1 MMSILGREALAQ
13 SHRMQY
19 HGGKVLP
26 TFTIYP
32 LYYGAWS
39 ARDIEAQQQY
49 LHGLA
54 AYLSGHY
61 NPPQQQ
67 TMMKQY
73 GVHSAAV
80 AGAGPPVQATS
91 PLKKLSGDEIQTIIH
106 EAQGRGELPA
116 YAADRLIM
124 VFPAHGFGLDVCD
137 GCGYHSAESSSAFW
151 AVVPQDS
158 GPSLALV
165 TAHEVFEAAADP
177 DYTGWSNAVE
187 ELVDGCGTTFDLG
200 FGLIPG
206 VHDNTQNGACSTTG
220 FIAGPTPSN
229 SCGILR
235 ADQGLIAGTAQASVL
250 SCDRRFALVMQ
261 TDGNLVL
268 YQRGGRALWATNTV
282 GSMAVMAVMQ
292 RDGNFVSYRGLSSN
306 VLDAVWATGTV
317 NQRGAF
323 LQIQNDGNLVVY
335 NSSNR
340 PLWASGT
347 CCR

>member
-1 MMSILGREALAQ
+1 MRRIFWTFLVSAALVLMMSILGREALAQ

-124 VFPAHGFGLDVCD
+124 GFRPTV
-137 GCGYHSAESSSAFW
+137 SAWTS
-151 AVVPQDS
+151 
-158 GPSLALV
+158 
-165 TAHEVFEAAADP
+165 
-177 DYTGWSNAVE
+177 
-187 ELVDGCGTTFDLG
+187 
-200 FGLIPG
+200 
-206 VHDNTQNGACSTTG
+206 
-220 FIAGPTPSN
+220 
-229 SCGILR
+229 
-235 ADQGLIAGTAQASVL
+235 
-250 SCDRRFALVMQ
+250 
-261 TDGNLVL
+261 
-268 YQRGGRALWATNTV
+268 
-282 GSMAVMAVMQ
+282 VMAA
-292 RDGNFVSYRGLSSN
+292 VSLG
-306 VLDAVWATGTV
+306 
-317 NQRGAF
+317 
-323 LQIQNDGNLVVY
+323 
-335 NSSNR
+335 
-340 PLWASGT
+340 
-347 CCR
+347 